1 MALNKIER
9 RKNQVIEGEPAPQN
23 QDDAQNRGK
32 DNEGDGRLGFALEQC
47 DDHCHNGEQA
57 KKADYGV
64 THGDSSF
71 FRFLFFHLLPQ
82 MLRTNAMLGFE
93 GREAAVDDKIEY
105 LFYEF
110 GRFPLSETGE
120 KQIPVCSL
128 SGRVGLDLA
137 NHVQNGAVS
146 GFQHGH
152 HLVLPFQ
159 VTTASTY
166 SRSIMMR
173 LMKSE

>member
-1 MALNKIER
+1 
-9 RKNQVIEGEPAPQN
+9 
-23 QDDAQNRGK
+23 
-32 DNEGDGRLGFALEQC
+32 
-47 DDHCHNGEQA
+47 
-57 KKADYGV
+57 
-64 THGDSSF
+64 
-71 FRFLFFHLLPQ
+71 
-82 MLRTNAMLGFE
+82 MLRTNAMPGFE

-159 VTTASTY
+159 VVRTAHQGVGLFLQAFDGDVGDT
-166 SRSIMMR
+166 R
-173 LMKSE
+173 LVKTLHEVGTQGVYGDAVVESKFLGKFSEFPMGHACLSVLFNI